1 MIFFSYLGKGS
12 KRFVKS
18 CTKSGK
24 SFNSAKISFH
34 SCAKLC

>member
-1 MIFFSYLGKGS
+1 MIFFSYFGKGS

-24 SFNSAKISFH
+24 SFKSAKISSL